1 MDARTNTAKWNEKS
15 KKWRIKVQ
23 RDGKIKEFTC
33 STPGRKGQRICNAKA
48 DKWLK
53 ERTFNDNT
61 TVENLHKLYLEK
73 KKDLVGTS
81 RYNNI
86 RSHFNK
92 WILPTIGK
100 KKFNKLKEDDLQ
112 NVLDVMFKKGKA
124 AKHISGVKDTI
135 EDFIKFARKKDI
147 TRLVPEDLRVNP
159 KAKKNKRG
167 SLQPDDLHT
176 LFTNDKTIYSGKE
189 IQDPYINVYR
199 MYVVTGL
206 RRGELI
212 ALEKKDLLNSPV
224 INYFNKKII
233 NVNNDTF
240 LRINKSINEYN
251 ELTKGK
257 TANAYRYE
265 ILPKIA
271 IEIIE
276 QEEKTLKENHIISK
290 YLFPDLNGGHLNPQK
305 ISNRFK
311 KYAEYNNLSK
321 HTLHE
326 LRHTFVSLN
335 VEDIEDETMLEIVGH
350 ANKKITENYKHIVVD
365 RLSKAS
371 SSIDERMENV
381 LEYGKNLKTC
391 SKTWSLK
398 TKKTENSL

>member
-176 LFTNDKTIYSGKE
+176 LFTNDKTIYNGKE

-212 ALEKKDLLNSPV
+212 GLKWSDFKKSN
-224 INYFNKKII
+224 NYTLMEIK
-233 NVNNDTF
+233 
-240 LRINKSINEYN
+240 RSINEN
-251 ELTKGK
+251 REITEGK
-257 TANAYRYE
+257 TSNARRKQ
-265 ILPKIA
+265 ILPQIA
-271 IEIIE
+271 INILNE
-276 QEEKTLKENHIISK
+276 QKKLLKKHKIISK
-290 YLFPDLNGGHLNPQK
+290 YVFPDIDTGDFITPDR
-305 ISNRFK
+305 ITRRFNNYVK
-311 KYAEYNNLSK
+311 YNNLNEK
-321 HTLHE
+321 ITLHW
-326 LRHTFVSLN
+326 LRHTFFTNLYST
-335 VEDIEDETMLEIVGH
+335 IEERILKEMGGH
-350 ANKKITENYKHIVVD
+350 ADKMDTGIYVHPTEAQLLNA
-365 RLSKAS
+365 SKS
-371 SSIDERMENV
+371 VENIFTA
-381 LEYGKNLKTC
+381 LIK
-391 SKTWSLK
+391 
-398 TKKTENSL
+398 